1 MYNFRV
7 LGSMKGRPPKI
18 WNSIYEEE
26 MDLSSVYKGST
37 HLNCEMIFTYQIGK
51 KLERLILEVAK
62 A

>member
-1 MYNFRV
+1 MW
-7 LGSMKGRPPKI
+7 KGRPPKI
-18 WNSIYEEE
+18 WNSRSEEE

-37 HLNCEMIFTYQIGK
+37 DLNHETIFTYQIGK